1 MLGKKTSHAINTLIV
16 MASMPLGRY
25 VTASELASQMQMS
38 VSYLESLLKVLRENG
53 FVRSTRG
60 PGGGYLLA
68 APASQMSVWSVVE
81 VLDPRAEPQRVTGE
95 GQIDLDAVL
104 GTAFDEHIRMYLSS
118 TFIGDHAQE
127 TVTIQTQS
135 PRQILGFGLKP
146 MAPRWMPEAPN
157 SVFQLSQ
164 FLGEPMAAWTT

>member
-1 MLGKKTSHAINTLIV
+1 MLGKKALHAINALIA
-16 MASMPLGRY
+16 MASMPLGRC
-25 VTASELASQMQMS
+25 VTASQLASQMGLS

-60 PGGGYLLA
+60 PGGGYVLA
-68 APASQMSVWSVVE
+68 APASQMSVWSVVAL
-81 VLDPRAEPQRVTGE
+81 LDPRPEPQRVTGE
-95 GQIDLDAVL
+95 AQIDLDAVL
-104 GTAFDEHIRMYLSS
+104 GTAFDDHIRTHLSS

-127 TVTIQTQS
+127 TLAIKTQS

-146 MAPRWMPEAPN
+146 MAPRWVPEAPN

-164 FLGEPMAAWTT
+164 FLGEPTAAWTT